1 MHQMGADVAK
11 LLQKNYKM
19 NFYSCTLQSIKS
31 MPIFQVFKN
40 NSRTTNQA
48 IAFCILLI
56 IIIVI
61 FCIFAIKNARENQI
75 DFWKKQLENVTLT
88 LSLQTTQ
95 SIDTASIVLKNVV
108 EEVNQSE
115 FKDADD
121 FRNKMASKEMYD
133 LIRERKMGLGQIDVV
148 SIIANNGDNI
158 NFSRSYPVKGINLSE
173 RDYFNAH
180 KNDANIDIFISQP
193 VRNKGNGNWTFYL
206 SKRINCKEGTF
217 VGLVLVGMSVSYVTQ
232 FYEKI
237 AQNMGE
243 GITINLFRDDFTL
256 LARFPPKDNVIGD
269 KFVESAAYRIIHK
282 EKKTNDVIEMN
293 NLRLTTGQVEYRL
306 SAIRLIE
313 KYPLVSVIVAPMSLV
328 LEVWYAVAIKFIII
342 AIMGVI
348 AILIGMRYFIR
359 SLTLRDQGIAELAR
373 LKSLAEE
380 ANQTKSKFLATMSH
394 EIRTPLNG
402 ILGMAQ
408 ILLNQKGDDLQKN
421 NHIQTIINSG
431 KSLQTLLNDILDFSK
446 VEAGKIELIESLV
459 NPLELI
465 QETHDLFAELAKSKK
480 IDLTQVWLGP
490 KDQYYLSDPMRL
502 RQMLSN
508 YVNNAIKFT
517 DQGFVRIA
525 AKEMNRDGN
534 QAVLEFAVTD
544 SGMGITDEEQKL
556 LFQSFSQV
564 NLTLKSVQAGSGLG
578 LSIVASL
585 VKLMNGNYGV
595 YSTVGKGSTFWFRIP
610 VQCLEMDDPKKKPD
624 KVNPTPSL
632 VAPVIKLEPCRILL
646 VEDNITNRIVLS
658 SMIQSIGRDVIIDE
672 VENGQLAVD
681 AYINYPDY
689 DIVLM
694 DIQMPVM
701 DGIQASLKIR
711 EYEKQQGLKNVPIV
725 AVTAYAFEED
735 RLNYKNL
742 GMGFLP
748 KPIEYEQLQKILT
761 NWVRIATEELPSPK
775 EAVIINS
782 FMVFNKAGML
792 ERLGGDSRLALS
804 IIASTQQEMPK
815 FIDRL
820 FTLIQEGDWLGVKAI
835 THTLKGLI
843 KQIGGDYMA
852 DKIAKMDAQLKSG
865 EYIDENAVRSME
877 IDYQDLLKEMK
888 RQEFIDSADSNEVN
902 L

>member
-1 MHQMGADVAK
+1 
-11 LLQKNYKM
+11 
-19 NFYSCTLQSIKS
+19 
-31 MPIFQVFKN
+31 MPIFQIFKK

-48 IAFCILLI
+48 IVFCVFLI
-56 IIIVI
+56 ILIVI
-61 FCIFAIKNARENQI
+61 FCIFAIKNARESQI

-88 LSLQTTQ
+88 LALQTTQ
-95 SIDTASIVLKNVV
+95 SIDTASIVLNNVV
-108 EEVNQSE
+108 EEINQTQ
-115 FKDADD
+115 FQDADD
-121 FRNKMASKEMYD
+121 FRNKMGSKEMYD
-133 LIRERKMGLGQIDVV
+133 LIRERKIGLGQIDVV

-206 SKRINCKEGTF
+206 SKRINCKKGTF
-217 VGLVLVGMSVSYVTQ
+217 VGIVLVGMSVSYVTQ

-256 LARFPPKDNVIGD
+256 LARFPSKDNVIGD
-269 KFVESAAYRIIHK
+269 QFVQSAAYRIIHK
-282 EKKTNDVIEMN
+282 ENKTSAVIEMN
-293 NLRLTTGQVEYRL
+293 NLRLTTGQVEHRL
-306 SAIRLIE
+306 SAMRLIE

-328 LEVWYAVAIKFIII
+328 LEVWYSVAFKIII
-342 AIMGVI
+342 ITILGVI
-348 AILIGMRYFIR
+348 AILIGMRYFIH
-359 SLTLRDQGIAELAR
+359 SLALRDQGIAELAR

-408 ILLNQKGDDLQKN
+408 ILLNQKVDDLQKN
-421 NHIQTIINSG
+421 NHIKTIINSG

-446 VEAGKIELIESLV
+446 VEAGKIELVESLV

-465 QETHDLFAELAKSKK
+465 QETHDLFAELAKAKK
-480 IDLTQVWLGP
+480 IELTQVWLGP

-544 SGMGITDEEQKL
+544 SGMGLSDEEQKL

-564 NLTLKSVQAGSGLG
+564 NLTLKSVQTGSGLG

-610 VQCLEMDDPKKKPD
+610 VQCLEMDDAKKKQE
-624 KVNPTPSL
+624 KMHPTPTE
-632 VAPVIKLEPCRILL
+632 VVPAIKLEPCRILL
-646 VEDNITNRIVLS
+646 VEDNVTNRIVLS
-658 SMIQSIGRDVIIDE
+658 SMIQSIGRDTIIDE

-681 AYINYPDY
+681 AYIKYPDY
-689 DIVLM
+689 DIILM

-701 DGIQASLKIR
+701 DGIQASFKIR
-711 EYEKQQGLKNVPIV
+711 EYEKQQGLKSVPIV

-748 KPIEYEQLQKILT
+748 KPIEYDQLQKILT
-761 NWVRIATEELPSPK
+761 NWVRIATKELPPPE
-775 EAVIINS
+775 EALMINS
-782 FMVFNKAGML
+782 FMVFNKEGML
-792 ERLGGDSRLALS
+792 GRLGGDSRLALS

-815 FIDRL
+815 FIYQL

-852 DKIAKMDAQLKSG
+852 DKIAKLDYQLQLG
-865 EYIDENAVRSME
+865 EYIDEDAVRTME
-877 IDYQDLLKEMK
+877 KDYQDLLMEMK
-888 RQEFIDSADSNEVN
+888 RQEFIDSPDANEGN

>member
-1 MHQMGADVAK
+1 
-11 LLQKNYKM
+11 
-19 NFYSCTLQSIKS
+19 

-48 IAFCILLI
+48 IVFCIFLI
-56 IIIVI
+56 ILIII

-88 LSLQTTQ
+88 LALQTTQ
-95 SIDTASIVLKNVV
+95 SIDTASIVLNNVV
-108 EEVNQSE
+108 EEINQTE
-115 FKDADD
+115 FQDADD

-133 LIRERKMGLGQIDVV
+133 LIRERKIGLGQIDVV

-193 VRNKGNGNWTFYL
+193 VRNKGDGNWTFYL
-206 SKRINCKEGTF
+206 SKRINCKQGTF

-269 KFVESAAYRIIHK
+269 QFVESAAYRIIHN

-293 NLRLTTGQVEYRL
+293 NLRLTTGQVEHRL
-306 SAIRLIE
+306 SAMRLIE
-313 KYPLVSVIVAPMSLV
+313 KYPLVSVIVAPMNLV
-328 LEVWYAVAIKFIII
+328 LEVWYAVAFKIII
-342 AIMGVI
+342 ITMMGVI

-359 SLTLRDQGIAELAR
+359 SLALRDQGIAELAR

-480 IDLTQVWLGP
+480 IELTQVWLGP

-544 SGMGITDEEQKL
+544 TGMGLSDEEQKL

-564 NLTLKSVQAGSGLG
+564 NLTLKSVQTGSGLG

-610 VQCLEMDDPKKKPD
+610 VQCLEMDDPKKKQEQ
-624 KVNPTPSL
+624 VNPTPTEVL
-632 VAPVIKLEPCRILL
+632 PAIKLEPYRILL

-658 SMIQSIGRDVIIDE
+658 SMIQSIGRDTIIDE

-681 AYINYPDY
+681 AYIKYPDY
-689 DIVLM
+689 DIILM

-748 KPIEYEQLQKILT
+748 KPIEYEQLQKILI

-775 EAVIINS
+775 ETVIVNS
-782 FMVFNKAGML
+782 IMVFNKEGML

-815 FIDRL
+815 FIDQL

-843 KQIGGDYMA
+843 KQIGGDYLA
-852 DKIAKMDAQLKSG
+852 DKIAKMDAQLKLG
-865 EYIDENAVRSME
+865 EYINEEE
-877 IDYQDLLKEMK
+877 IREIETDYQDLLKEMK
-888 RQEFIDSADSNEVN
+888 RQKFIDSADLNEVN

>member
-1 MHQMGADVAK
+1 
-11 LLQKNYKM
+11 
-19 NFYSCTLQSIKS
+19 
-31 MPIFQVFKN
+31 
-40 NSRTTNQA
+40 
-48 IAFCILLI
+48 
-56 IIIVI
+56 
-61 FCIFAIKNARENQI
+61 
-75 DFWKKQLENVTLT
+75 
-88 LSLQTTQ
+88 
-95 SIDTASIVLKNVV
+95 V
-108 EEVNQSE
+108 E
-115 FKDADD
+115 
-121 FRNKMASKEMYD
+121 
-133 LIRERKMGLGQIDVV
+133 
-148 SIIANNGDNI
+148 
-158 NFSRSYPVKGINLSE
+158 
-173 RDYFNAH
+173 H
-180 KNDANIDIFISQP
+180 
-193 VRNKGNGNWTFYL
+193 
-206 SKRINCKEGTF
+206 
-217 VGLVLVGMSVSYVTQ
+217 
-232 FYEKI
+232 
-237 AQNMGE
+237 
-243 GITINLFRDDFTL
+243 
-256 LARFPPKDNVIGD
+256 
-269 KFVESAAYRIIHK
+269 
-282 EKKTNDVIEMN
+282 
-293 NLRLTTGQVEYRL
+293 RL
-306 SAIRLIE
+306 SAMRLIE
-313 KYPLVSVIVAPMSLV
+313 KYPLVSVIVAPMNLV
-328 LEVWYAVAIKFIII
+328 LEVWYAVAFKIII
-342 AIMGVI
+342 ITMMGVI

-359 SLTLRDQGIAELAR
+359 SLALRDQGIAELAR

-480 IDLTQVWLGP
+480 IELTQVWLGP

-544 SGMGITDEEQKL
+544 TGMGLSDEEQKL

-564 NLTLKSVQAGSGLG
+564 NLTLKSVQTGSGLG

-610 VQCLEMDDPKKKPD
+610 VQCLEMDDPKKKQEQ
-624 KVNPTPSL
+624 VNPIPTEVVP
-632 VAPVIKLEPCRILL
+632 AIKLEPCRILL

-658 SMIQSIGRDVIIDE
+658 SMIQSIGRDTIIDE

-681 AYINYPDY
+681 AYIKYPDY

-748 KPIEYEQLQKILT
+748 KPIEYEQLQKILI

-775 EAVIINS
+775 EAVIVNS
-782 FMVFNKAGML
+782 IMVFNKEGML
-792 ERLGGDSRLALS
+792 ERLGGDSRLALR

-815 FIDRL
+815 FIDQL

-852 DKIAKMDAQLKSG
+852 DKITKMDAQLKLG
-865 EYIDENAVRSME
+865 EYINGEE
-877 IDYQDLLKEMK
+877 IREIETDYQDLLKEMK
-888 RQEFIDSADSNEVN
+888 RQKFIDSADLNEVN

>member
-1 MHQMGADVAK
+1 
-11 LLQKNYKM
+11 
-19 NFYSCTLQSIKS
+19 
-31 MPIFQVFKN
+31 MPIFQSFKN

-48 IAFCILLI
+48 IVFCVFLI
-56 IIIVI
+56 ILIVI

-88 LSLQTTQ
+88 LALQTTQ

-180 KNDANIDIFISQP
+180 KNDANIGIFISQP

-206 SKRINCKEGTF
+206 SKRINCKQGTF
-217 VGLVLVGMSVSYVTQ
+217 VGIVLVGMSVSYVTQ
-232 FYEKI
+232 FYEQI

-269 KFVESAAYRIIHK
+269 KFVESAAYRIIHN

-293 NLRLTTGQVEYRL
+293 NLRLTTGKVEYRL
-306 SAIRLIE
+306 SAMRLIE

-328 LEVWYAVAIKFIII
+328 LEVWYPLAIKIII
-342 AIMGVI
+342 IGIMGVI

-359 SLTLRDQGIAELAR
+359 SLALRDQGIAELAR

-480 IDLTQVWLGP
+480 IELTQVWLGP

-544 SGMGITDEEQKL
+544 SGMGLSDEEQKL

-610 VQCLEMDDPKKKPD
+610 VQCLEMDDPKKKQEQ
-624 KVNPTPSL
+624 VNPTPTE
-632 VAPVIKLEPCRILL
+632 VVPAIKLEPCRILL

-658 SMIQSIGRDVIIDE
+658 SMIQSIGRDTIIDE

-681 AYINYPDY
+681 AYIKYPDY

-711 EYEKQQGLKNVPIV
+711 EYEKQQGLKSVPIV

-748 KPIEYEQLQKILT
+748 KPIEYEQLQKILI
-761 NWVRIATEELPSPK
+761 NWVRITTEELLSPK
-775 EAVIINS
+775 EAAIINS
-782 FMVFNKAGML
+782 FMVFNKEGML

-820 FTLIQEGDWLGVKAI
+820 FALIQEGDWLGVKAI

-852 DKIAKMDAQLKSG
+852 DKIAKMDAQLKLG
-865 EYIDENAVRSME
+865 EYINEEE
-877 IDYQDLLKEMK
+877 IREIETDYQDLLKEMN